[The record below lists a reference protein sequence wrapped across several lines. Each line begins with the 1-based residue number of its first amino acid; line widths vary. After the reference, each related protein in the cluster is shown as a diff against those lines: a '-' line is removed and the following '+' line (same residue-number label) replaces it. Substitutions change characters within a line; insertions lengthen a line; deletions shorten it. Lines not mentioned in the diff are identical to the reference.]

1 MNEGFPLVSIITPV
15 YNGAEFIEELILSVK
30 SQNYPNI
37 EHLIIDDGS
46 EDGKELAAILNRY
59 PHLRWWR
66 REKNRGQYATMN
78 EGLLSAKG
86 DVVCFISADDVV
98 VPGAIFHAMDFLRKA
113 PTIDGVFG
121 VTGYIDADGNILD
134 KPTFFPGAPIAL
146 VGYFAH
152 IPHCSL
158 YIKKSSLE
166 RYQLF
171 FNPSLKYVGDYDWM
185 IRIGNSPLKIRRIK
199 QELSEVRIH
208 PNQATQKFMDTS
220 QRERRE
226 VMKIYH
232 INNWLRSLAIW
243 AFLVQSRV
251 WTLHQVY
258 NDKGFLMTVR
268 LILGR
273 LRKRLSR
280 SPF

>member
-30 SQNYPNI
+30 GQNYPNI

-46 EDGKELAAILNRY
+46 EDGKALAAILNRY
-59 PHLRWWR
+59 PHLRWCR
-66 REKNRGQYATMN
+66 RGKNQGQYATMN
-78 EGLLSAKG
+78 EGLVSAKG

-98 VPGAIFHAMDFLRKA
+98 VPGAIFHAMNFLRKA
-113 PTIDGVFG
+113 PTVDGVFG
-121 VTGYIDADGNILD
+121 VTGYIDADGNILAQ
-134 KPTFFPGAPIAL
+134 PTFFPGAPISL
-146 VGYFAH
+146 VGYLAH

-158 YIKKSSLE
+158 YIKRSSLE

-185 IRIGNSPLKIRRIK
+185 IRIGKSPLKIRRIR

-208 PNQATQKFMDTS
+208 PNQATQKFMEPS

-232 INNWLRSLAIW
+232 INKWLRSLTIW
-243 AFLVQSRV
+243 TFSVQCKV
-251 WTLHQVY
+251 WTLNQAY
-258 NDKGFLMTVR
+258 NEHGFLRTIQ

-273 LRKRLSR
+273 LRKRLNNL
-280 SPF
+280 